1 MFDRRLLKN
10 FDYQLLLIVLALC
23 LYGLLVLSSA
33 IRGAATG
40 SPLVYLQ
47 KQALSIG
54 IGILAIL
61 IIISIDYIY
70 LYRLSWYFYALNFIC
85 LGAVL
90 FIGSEG
96 GGSYRWIDL
105 KVIDFQPSELAKII
119 IIITLASLLVGL
131 KEKLAN
137 PVQLLP
143 LFLHVLVPMVLIF
156 LQPDLGTALVF
167 AVIFIGMLYMA
178 GVPVKNLLILV
189 GSGIA
194 VTPLFW
200 LKLMNYQKMRLI
212 VFVNPD
218 MDPLHYG
225 YQLTQSMIAIG
236 SGGLTGKGL
245 FSGTQARLQFL
256 PEQHTD
262 FIFSVLGEELGFLG
276 SAILLLLYFLL
287 IYRILKIAS
296 FSKDSFGF
304 LLCAGVAT
312 MLTFQILV
320 NVGMTLSIMPVTGL
334 PLPFMSYGGNAMLMN
349 MISIGVVLNV
359 GMRRHKIQF

>member
-10 FDYQLLLIVLALC
+10 FDYQLLIIVLVIC
-23 LYGLLVLSSA
+23 FYGLLVISSA
-33 IRGAATG
+33 TRGAGADSTF
-40 SPLVYLQ
+40 VYLQ
-47 KQALSIG
+47 KQAISIG
-54 IGILAIL
+54 IGLFAIL
-61 IIISIDYIY
+61 VVISIDY
-70 LYRLSWYFYALNFIC
+70 LDFYRLSWYLYAFNFFC
-85 LGAVL
+85 LGLVL
-90 FIGSEG
+90 FIGREG

-105 KVIDFQPSELAKII
+105 KVMDFQPSEMAKII
-119 IIITLASLLVGL
+119 IIITLARLLVEQ
-131 KEKLAN
+131 KERLSN
-137 PVQLLP
+137 PVQLIP
-143 LFLHVLVPMVLIF
+143 LFLHVLIPMILIF

-167 AVIFIGMLYMA
+167 VVIFLGMLYMA
-178 GVPVKNLLILV
+178 GVPVKNLLIVLC
-189 GSGIA
+189 SGIA
-194 VTPLFW
+194 VFPLLWFR
-200 LKLMNYQKMRLI
+200 LMDYQKMRLI
-212 VFVNPD
+212 VFFNPD
-218 MDPLHYG
+218 VDPLNHG

-245 FSGTQARLQFL
+245 FAGTQARLQFL

-276 SAILLLLYFLL
+276 GALLLVLYLLL
-287 IYRILKIAS
+287 IYRILKVAS
-296 FSKDSFGF
+296 FSKDSFGS

-334 PLPFMSYGGNAMLMN
+334 PLPFMSYGGNSILMN